1 MMVVSNVLHDD
12 SCIYNTKTTSTC
24 QNATGPLIY
33 NDPKSEPYS
42 DVLQSQS
49 WIYMGTGQQTN
60 ISPFV
65 VLTII
70 GYQILIH
77 THIPD
82 APWSTYRIFTVPRDP
97 NFVFSKILH
106 PPNYTELYPSH
117 TSFQKIFGIHRELRH
132 LGHFFKCT
140 LW

>member
-12 SCIYNTKTTSTC
+12 SCIYNTKTTSTG

-82 APWSTYRIFTVPRDP
+82 APWSTYRIIEYLQSLGIQTLSFRRYFTLQI
-97 NFVFSKILH
+97 IL
-106 PPNYTELYPSH
+106 NYIPV
-117 TSFQKIFGIHRELRH
+117 
-132 LGHFFKCT
+132 T
-140 LW
+140 LPFRRYLESIGS